1 MIDEIISILAS
12 ALTDKMKENK
22 IRVDENADD
31 TQKILNYLDNREHFI
46 DIFPRNVVESEE
58 LKYKLEKKS
67 IGVDEDTE
75 YIFNGYNYIKSLF
88 ENGKNINY
96 HLSRKIFDSRDSKKD
111 MLLNAWKIKHVHLTD
126 IETNSK
132 TGMKRNRSKYLLFFI
147 VNKKNAYFI
156 DIIEHPQANKFFCFN
171 LLKIIKNNGWM
182 NLIGYLE
189 NENPNY
195 VPGSL
200 KPVITNDEDLTKIY
214 CDYKS
219 NIAFDFDGRMYIS
232 INGITSSGD
241 TFDNVTNIQNLKNDI
256 QKLVCKDKYEL
267 FEVNPIN
274 IDVNGKVTF
283 IVSIKR
289 DGLIE
294 SFKFFL

>member
-31 TQKILNYLDNREHFI
+31 TQKILNYLDNRERFI

-132 TGMKRNRSKYLLFFI
+132 TGMKRNGRASCDTGIWLYSPYRSCKSRQRRCSY
-147 VNKKNAYFI
+147 
-156 DIIEHPQANKFFCFN
+156 
-171 LLKIIKNNGWM
+171 
-182 NLIGYLE
+182 
-189 NENPNY
+189 
-195 VPGSL
+195 GSRS
-200 KPVITNDEDLTKIY
+200 VVCE
-214 CDYKS
+214 
-219 NIAFDFDGRMYIS
+219 IS
-232 INGITSSGD
+232 WDRI
-241 TFDNVTNIQNLKNDI
+241 
-256 QKLVCKDKYEL
+256 
-267 FEVNPIN
+267 
-274 IDVNGKVTF
+274 
-283 IVSIKR
+283 
-289 DGLIE
+289 
-294 SFKFFL
+294 